1 MFLFSHC
8 NKMMQIGLIHCR
20 RFSVCF
26 PCSLIWFV
34 CIFFFLTFSF
44 TSASSGSLTAW
55 LDIYSSQT
63 LIRPTW
69 PPLVS
74 HHYFPSLSA
83 IFSMPALFQF
93 FPHLLIFSAPLSLF
107 VHHLSVFWKCSL
119 FSFCLYSHCF
129 TTPWA
134 KQVFCSSHSV
144 SLETLFENSD
154 VSFKHVLWGLLNVL
168 PHRANGSLLT
178 HFLCFTI
185 VTCFMNLATCK

>member
-1 MFLFSHC
+1 
-8 NKMMQIGLIHCR
+8 MMQMGLIHCR
-20 RFSVCF
+20 RFSICF

-34 CIFFFLTFSF
+34 CVFFFLLTFSF

-119 FSFCLYSHCF
+119 FSFSFFFVCIAIVLQRPGQSKFSVPLTLSHWRHCLKTAMWVSNMSCEDS
-129 TTPWA
+129 WM
-134 KQVFCSSHSV
+134 FCLTELMAHSWLTSCASLLWRV
-144 SLETLFENSD
+144 SWT
-154 VSFKHVLWGLLNVL
+154 L
-168 PHRANGSLLT
+168 PHVN
-178 HFLCFTI
+178 
-185 VTCFMNLATCK
+185 NQ